1 MAPIDSIDK
10 WYGTRITFAIM
21 QNELETFVAVVEGG
35 TFSAAAR
42 TLGLPVSTVSRQVSR
57 LEERLG
63 VRLLNRTTRQVTPTG
78 PGHAYF
84 ERARQIVADSQQAE
98 DEVRQLHGQPRGLL
112 RISAPPSGLRA
123 SLIEDL
129 IAAFMLR
136 FPDIEIELA
145 AESRYV
151 DLVAEGY
158 DLALRG
164 GILKDSSLTAR
175 RLLRMRTGL
184 VAAPA
189 YLERR
194 GRPRRVAD
202 LARHDL
208 VIQRTPGRQSRW
220 PLSPRGSLPVS
231 GRLTTN
237 DLSLSRAAALAGLGI
252 AYMPLLLVDE
262 EMAAGLL
269 EPVLPHAVGRDTDG
283 LHLVYP
289 QGRLLAAKVRAFID
303 FAVEFFAERDVVNAG

>member
-1 MAPIDSIDK
+1 
-10 WYGTRITFAIM
+10 M
-21 QNELETFVAVVEGG
+21 QNEMETFVAVVEGG

-42 TLGLPVSTVSRQVSR
+42 ALAVPVSTVSRHVSR

-63 VRLLNRTTRQVTPTG
+63 VRLLNRTTRRVTPTA
-78 PGHAYF
+78 PGQSYF
-84 ERARQIVADSQQAE
+84 ERCRRIVAESRDAE
-98 DEVRQLHGQPRGLL
+98 EEVRELHGAPRGLL

-123 SLIEDL
+123 SLVEDL
-129 IAAFMLR
+129 VTAFMAR
-136 FPDIEIELA
+136 YPQIEVELV

-151 DLVAEGY
+151 DLVAEGF

-164 GILKDSSLTAR
+164 GILRDSALTAR

-184 VAAPA
+184 VAAPD

-208 VIQRTPGRQSRW
+208 LVQRAPGRQARW
-220 PLSPRGSLPVS
+220 PLSPRGSLPVR

-237 DLSLSRAAALAGLGI
+237 DMAVARAAAVAGLGI
-252 AYMPLLLVDE
+252 AYLPLVLVDRE
-262 EMAAGLL
+262 LDSGAL
-269 EPVLPHAVGRDTDG
+269 ETVLPSSVGRDTDG
-283 LHLVYP
+283 LHLVHA

-303 FAVEFFAERDVVNAG
+303 FAVAFFTERQGV

>member
-1 MAPIDSIDK
+1 
-10 WYGTRITFAIM
+10 M

-35 TFSAAAR
+35 TFSAASR
-42 TLGLPVSTVSRQVSR
+42 TLGLPVSTISRQVSR

-63 VRLLNRTTRQVTPTG
+63 VRLLNRTTRHVTPTG
-78 PGHAYF
+78 PGQSYY
-84 ERARQIVADSQQAE
+84 ERARRIVAENIEAE
-98 DEVRQLHGQPRGLL
+98 EEVRQLHGQPRGLL

-123 SLIEDL
+123 TLVEDL
-129 IAAFMLR
+129 VAAFLQR
-136 FPDIEIELA
+136 YPEIDVELA

-164 GILKDSSLTAR
+164 GILRDSSLTAR

-208 VIQRTPGRQSRW
+208 VVQRTPGRQPRW
-220 PLSPRGSLPVS
+220 PLAPRGSLPVR

-237 DLSLSRAAALAGLGI
+237 DLALSRTAAVAGIGI
-252 AYMPLLLVDE
+252 AYMPLMLVDQE
-262 EMAAGLL
+262 LAAGLL
-269 EPVLPHAVGRDTDG
+269 ESVLPQAVGRDTDG

-303 FAVEFFAERDVVNAG
+303 FAVAFFTERGTIVGE

>member
-1 MAPIDSIDK
+1 
-10 WYGTRITFAIM
+10 M
-21 QNELETFVAVVEGG
+21 QNEMEAFVAVVEGG

-42 TLGLPVSTVSRQVSR
+42 VLGLPVSTVSRQVSR

-63 VRLLNRTTRQVTPTG
+63 VRLLNRTTRRVTPTA
-78 PGHAYF
+78 PGQSYF
-84 ERARQIVADSQQAE
+84 ERCRRIVADSRDAE
-98 DEVRQLHGQPRGLL
+98 EEVRQLHGAPRGLL

-123 SLIEDL
+123 TLVEEL
-129 IAAFMLR
+129 VTAFMVR
-136 FPDIEIELA
+136 YPEIEVELL

-151 DLVAEGY
+151 DLVAEGF

-164 GILKDSSLTAR
+164 GILRDSTLTAR

-184 VAAPA
+184 VASPD

-208 VIQRTPGRQSRW
+208 LVQRAPGRQARW
-220 PLSPRGSLPVS
+220 PLSPRGSMPVR
-231 GRLTTN
+231 GRLMTN
-237 DLSLSRAAALAGLGI
+237 DMAVSRAAALAGLGI
-252 AYMPLLLVDE
+252 GYIPLVLVDVE
-262 EMAAGLL
+262 L
-269 EPVLPHAVGRDTDG
+269 ESGALELVLPNAVGRDTDG

-289 QGRLLAAKVRAFID
+289 QGRLLAAKVRAFVD
-303 FAVEFFAERDVVNAG
+303 FAVAFFADRADT

>member
-1 MAPIDSIDK
+1 
-10 WYGTRITFAIM
+10 M

-42 TLGLPVSTVSRQVSR
+42 TLGLPVSTISRQVTR

-63 VRLLNRTTRQVTPTG
+63 VRLVNRTTRQVTPTG
-78 PGHAYF
+78 PGQSYF
-84 ERARQIVADSQQAE
+84 ERARRIVADSQEAE
-98 DEVRQLHGQPRGLL
+98 EEVRQLHGEPRGLL

-123 SLIEDL
+123 SLVEDL
-129 IAAFMLR
+129 IAAFMQR
-136 FPDIEIELA
+136 YPEIEVELA

-164 GILKDSSLTAR
+164 GILRDSSLTAR

-184 VAAPA
+184 IASPA

-208 VIQRTPGRQSRW
+208 VVQRTPGRQPRW
-220 PLSPRGSLPVS
+220 PLTPRGSLSVR

-237 DLSLSRAAALAGLGI
+237 DLALSRAAALAGVGI
-252 AYMPLLLVDE
+252 AYMPLMLVDQE
-262 EMAAGLL
+262 LAAGLL
-269 EPVLPHAVGRDTDG
+269 EPVLPNAIGRDTDG
-283 LHLVYP
+283 MHLVYP
-289 QGRLLAAKVRAFID
+289 QGRLLATKVRAFID
-303 FAVEFFAERDVVNAG
+303 FAVAFFAERGAGG

>member
-1 MAPIDSIDK
+1 
-10 WYGTRITFAIM
+10 M
-21 QNELETFVAVVEGG
+21 QNEMEAFVAVVEGG

-42 TLGLPVSTVSRQVSR
+42 VLGLPVSTVSRQVSR

-63 VRLLNRTTRQVTPTG
+63 VRLLNRTTRRVTPTA
-78 PGHAYF
+78 PGQSFF
-84 ERARQIVADSQQAE
+84 ERCRRIVADSLDAE
-98 DEVRQLHGQPRGLL
+98 EEVRQLHGAPRGLL

-123 SLIEDL
+123 TLVEEL
-129 IAAFMLR
+129 VTAFMVR
-136 FPDIEIELA
+136 YPEIEVELL

-151 DLVAEGY
+151 DLVAEGF

-164 GILKDSSLTAR
+164 GILRDSTLTAR

-184 VAAPA
+184 VASPD

-208 VIQRTPGRQSRW
+208 LVQRAPGRQARW
-220 PLSPRGSLPVS
+220 PLSPRGSMPVR
-231 GRLTTN
+231 GRLMTN
-237 DLSLSRAAALAGLGI
+237 DMAVSRAAALAGLGI
-252 AYMPLLLVDE
+252 GYIPLVLVDVE
-262 EMAAGLL
+262 L
-269 EPVLPHAVGRDTDG
+269 ESGALELVLPNAVGRDTDG

-289 QGRLLAAKVRAFID
+289 QGRLLAAKVRAFVD
-303 FAVEFFAERDVVNAG
+303 FAVAFFADRPDT

>member
-1 MAPIDSIDK
+1 
-10 WYGTRITFAIM
+10 M

-42 TLGLPVSTVSRQVSR
+42 NLGLPVSTISRQVSR

-63 VRLLNRTTRQVTPTG
+63 VRLLNRTTRRVTPTG
-78 PGHAYF
+78 PGQSYF
-84 ERARQIVADSQQAE
+84 ERARRIVAESQEAE
-98 DEVRQLHGQPRGLL
+98 EEVRQLHGEPRGLL

-123 SLIEDL
+123 TMVEDL
-129 IAAFMLR
+129 VAAFMQR
-136 FPDIEIELA
+136 YPDIEVELA
-145 AESRYV
+145 AESRFV

-164 GILKDSSLTAR
+164 GILRDSSLTAR
-175 RLLRMRTGL
+175 RLLKMRTGL
-184 VAAPA
+184 VASPA

-208 VIQRTPGRQSRW
+208 VVQRTPGRHPRW
-220 PLSPRGSLPVS
+220 PLVPRGSLAVH

-237 DLSLSRAAALAGLGI
+237 DLALSRTAAVAGIGI
-252 AYMPLLLVDE
+252 AFMPMMLVDE
-262 EMAAGLL
+262 ELAAGLL
-269 EPVLPHAVGRDTDG
+269 EPVLPNAVGRDTDG
-283 LHLVYP
+283 LHVVYP
-289 QGRLLAAKVRAFID
+289 QGRLLSAKVRAFID
-303 FAVEFFAERDVVNAG
+303 FAVAFFAGRATTMGV

>member
-1 MAPIDSIDK
+1 
-10 WYGTRITFAIM
+10 M
-21 QNELETFVAVVEGG
+21 QNEMEAFVAVVEGG

-42 TLGLPVSTVSRQVSR
+42 VLGLPVSTVSRQVSR

-63 VRLLNRTTRQVTPTG
+63 VRLLNRTTRRVTPTA
-78 PGHAYF
+78 PGQSFF
-84 ERARQIVADSQQAE
+84 ERCRRIVADSLDAE
-98 DEVRQLHGQPRGLL
+98 EEVRQLHGAPRGLL

-123 SLIEDL
+123 TLVEEL
-129 IAAFMLR
+129 VTAFMVR
-136 FPDIEIELA
+136 YPEIEVELL

-151 DLVAEGY
+151 DLVAEGF

-164 GILKDSSLTAR
+164 GILRDSTLTAR

-184 VAAPA
+184 VASPD

-208 VIQRTPGRQSRW
+208 LVQRAPGRQARW
-220 PLSPRGSLPVS
+220 PLSPRGSMPVR
-231 GRLTTN
+231 GRLMTN
-237 DLSLSRAAALAGLGI
+237 DMAVSRAAALAGLGI
-252 AYMPLLLVDE
+252 GYIPLVLVDVE
-262 EMAAGLL
+262 L
-269 EPVLPHAVGRDTDG
+269 ESGALELVLPNAVGRDTDG

-289 QGRLLAAKVRAFID
+289 QGRLLAAKVRAFVD
-303 FAVEFFAERDVVNAG
+303 FAVAFFADRADT